1 MSAPRTKRQFAG
13 AASDPAQRQ
22 ITSFFTK
29 QPTSSSTSHLTNHNA
44 AEHQHPTILPP
55 PPPAQIQANLIN
67 VGMRVRKSVPE
78 GYKTG
83 ALYGGFSLWADGDGP
98 KKPLTTSVASAGV
111 NRPVVRREL
120 DPFCGINKVGGLSVQ
135 PDIPGLDDL
144 PGLTSSQDSVGSE
157 MDIPDLLVTAAPAN
171 VRKRSYGGEEEEEDE
186 TQGAL
191 PVPFGNNWR
200 EKNDWIDAE
209 GRGRKSED
217 TGEGRGSRFG
227 VVRGSG
233 CADDFEE
240 AEFLEMDVEY

>member
-1 MSAPRTKRQFAG
+1 MGRWRRTEE
-13 AASDPAQRQ
+13 
-22 ITSFFTK
+22 
-29 QPTSSSTSHLTNHNA
+29 TSHHFGRLRRC
-44 AEHQHPTILPP
+44 E
-55 PPPAQIQANLIN
+55 QAS
-67 VGMRVRKSVPE
+67 RASR
-78 GYKTG
+78 
-83 ALYGGFSLWADGDGP
+83 AR
-98 KKPLTTSVASAGV
+98 PLLRDQQS
-111 NRPVVRREL
+111 RR
-120 DPFCGINKVGGLSVQ
+120 LSVQ

-209 GRGRKSED
+209 VSPRSLAPMGWENTRVMAVPKGRGRKSED